1 MEQFKIIVLD
11 DDPTGIQTVHGV
23 CVYTNW
29 SEESIRAGFEEEN
42 PMFFIL
48 TNSRGFTAEETRSVH
63 QLIGRRIVK
72 ISKEQKVPFVLIS
85 RGDSTL
91 RGHYP
96 LETETLRET
105 LEEFAKDRTFGDK
118 SSDLKEWIEEKSGG
132 RWKKDEVLSV
142 SVAELRGKTLKG
154 TEEKLLP

>member
-72 ISKEQKVPFVLIS
+72 ISKEQKVPFV
-85 RGDSTL
+85 
-91 RGHYP
+91 P
-96 LETETLRET
+96 
-105 LEEFAKDRTFGDK
+105 F
-118 SSDLKEWIEEKSGG
+118 
-132 RWKKDEVLSV
+132 
-142 SVAELRGKTLKG
+142 
-154 TEEKLLP
+154 